1 MAIRVST
8 LPWEGSRVRAV
19 ALSAVAD
26 RERCGLMDVG
36 WVCSFLNML
45 IECMGVKQAIVEYV
59 AHASIGVVRYGSST
73 QMGHT
78 KKNVKMGVR
87 EEGG

>member
-1 MAIRVST
+1 
-8 LPWEGSRVRAV
+8 
-19 ALSAVAD
+19 
-26 RERCGLMDVG
+26 
-36 WVCSFLNML
+36 ML

-78 KKNVKMGVR
+78 KKNVKKGVR